1 MLPNTTGVL
10 AMLLHKLVERN
21 QIHPPKWL
29 PDNTQFLGYAGSAA
43 YGVSG
48 DTSDM
53 DCFGFVI
60 PPREIVFPFSDGGRI
75 YGFGDQGERF
85 RVWSEHHVKL
95 PDEGRSYDF
104 SVYNLVD
111 FFHLAFENNPNV
123 LDILYLPRRCILHST
138 KIAEHVREHRGLFL
152 SKRAMK
158 KCRAY
163 AFSQASKIRNKTNS
177 SNPKR
182 AADIEK
188 NGFDTKF
195 AYQCVRLLLQCEQIL
210 TEHDLD
216 LERNS
221 EILKSIRR
229 GEWTLPQFEEW
240 FAEKEKS
247 LEITVAR
254 STLRDQPDEK
264 RIKDLLLEALEMH
277 YGTITTGVKRETGV
291 DQLVSELQS
300 VLDRYR

>member
-1 MLPNTTGVL
+1 MI
-10 AMLLHKLVERN
+10 LHTLVEN
-21 QIHPPKWL
+21 NLINPPKWL
-29 PDNTQFLGYAGSAA
+29 PDNTQFIGYAGSAA

-53 DCFGFVI
+53 DCFGFCI
-60 PPREIVFPFSDGGRI
+60 PPRDIVFPFSDGGHI
-75 YGFGDQGERF
+75 YGFGKQQERF
-85 RVWSEHHVKL
+85 RVWSQHNIHVPEKQKIM
-95 PDEGRSYDF
+95 DF
-104 SVYNLVD
+104 SVYNIVD
-111 FFHLAFENNPNV
+111 FFHLAFENNPNL

-138 KIAEHVREHRGLFL
+138 NIAEHVREHRGLFL

-195 AYQCVRLLLQCEQIL
+195 AYSCVRLMLQCEQIL
-210 TEHDLD
+210 TEHELD

-240 FAEKEKS
+240 FTEKEKS

-254 STLRDQPDEK
+254 STLRDQPDER
-264 RIKDLLLEALEMH
+264 RIKDLLIESLEMH
-277 YGTITTGVKRETGV
+277 YGPLTTAVKRETNV
-291 DQLVSELQS
+291 DQLVSELQA
-300 VLDRYR
+300 VLDRYHQT

>member
-1 MLPNTTGVL
+1 
-10 AMLLHKLVERN
+10 MLLHKLVERN
-21 QIHPPKWL
+21 QIHPPRWL

-75 YGFGDQGERF
+75 YGFGDQVERF
-85 RVWSEHHVKL
+85 RVWSEHHVQL

-104 SVYNLVD
+104 SVYNIVD
-111 FFHLAFENNPNV
+111 FFHLAMENNANILDV
-123 LDILYLPRRCILHST
+123 LFLPRRCILHTT
-138 KIAEHVREHRGLFL
+138 KIAEHVRAHRRLFL
-152 SKRAMK
+152 HKGAMH
-158 KCRAY
+158 RLRGY
-163 AFSQASKIRNKTNS
+163 AFSQMSKIRNRTNS

-182 AADIEK
+182 AAVIEEH
-188 NGFDTKF
+188 GFDLKF
-195 AYQCVRLLLQCEQIL
+195 AYHVVRLMLQSEQIL
-210 TEHDLD
+210 VEHDLD
-216 LERNS
+216 IERNS
-221 EILKSIRR
+221 EVLKSVRR
-229 GEWTLPQFEEW
+229 GEWSLEQLDEW
-240 FAEKEKS
+240 FTAKEKS
-247 LEITVAR
+247 LETVYSN
-254 STLRDQPDEK
+254 STLRHSPDEK